1 MDVQGMQVLRASTSN
16 IQSLPEKNKKEEAN
30 LYVTP
35 KKVKESDRDL
45 ISDMKVESLKKDLH
59 HRQDSPYSDIP
70 NLPIQSHTPIFSP
83 SPIKPQ
89 DFSHKSDNSSNHR
102 SELSFFTFNSK
113 ELLDHHDSPQ
123 RASISDSDK
132 YSLKSSSSIMS
143 LKSRWS
149 GPSYEDLSTK
159 DIVDFPSLPSSIS
172 PRRHSS
178 SSFKVPEIF
187 SNPSRISENFETLL
201 KSFKQI

>member
-16 IQSLPEKNKKEEAN
+16 IQNPPDRNKKEEAN

-35 KKVKESDRDL
+35 KKLKESDRDL
-45 ISDMKVESLKKDLH
+45 NSDMKGESLKKDIYLN
-59 HRQDSPYSDIP
+59 QDSPLLDIS
-70 NLPIQSHTPIFSP
+70 NLPIQSHTPIFSS

-89 DFSHKSDNSSNHR
+89 DFSHKPDDSSNHR

-113 ELLDHHDSPQ
+113 ELLDHSNSPQ
-123 RASISDSDK
+123 RASIQDLDK
-132 YSLKSSSSIMS
+132 YSLKSSNSFKNV
-143 LKSRWS
+143 KSRCS
-149 GPSYEDLSTK
+149 RPSCEDLLTK
-159 DIVDFPSLPSSIS
+159 DNVEFPSLPSSIS
-172 PRRHSS
+172 PRRYSS

-187 SNPSRISENFETLL
+187 SNPSRISDNFESLL